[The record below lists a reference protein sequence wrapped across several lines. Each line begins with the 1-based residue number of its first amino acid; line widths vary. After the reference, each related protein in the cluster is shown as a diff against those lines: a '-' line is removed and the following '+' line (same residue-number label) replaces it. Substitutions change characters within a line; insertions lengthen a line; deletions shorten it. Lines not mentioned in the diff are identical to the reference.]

1 MVFSPPK
8 IQHYELV
15 VRFLVQH
22 EDPEVGSVLQEL
34 TIHTLFRKRNSKK
47 SEMQKWE
54 NLQLKKM
61 WSLQHLRRIQVDKTV
76 RTPREAFKRNAVSFH
91 RLRAKRGN
99 VFQENPAVGFTE
111 SQSSFP
117 TDLRFAA
124 GQKP

>member
-1 MVFSPPK
+1 MNGFSPPK

-34 TIHTLFRKRNSKK
+34 TTRTFASKK
-47 SEMQKWE
+47 KFEKSGMQKWE

-61 WSLQHLRRIQVDKTV
+61 WSLQPFRRIQVDITL
-76 RTPREAFKRNAVSFH
+76 RTSREAFKRNAVSFH
-91 RLRAKRGN
+91 SLRAKRGN
-99 VFQENPAVGFTE
+99 IFQENPVVGFTK

-124 GQKP
+124 G

>member
-1 MVFSPPK
+1 VNREQRKPERYEWFFPPK

-61 WSLQHLRRIQVDKTV
+61 WSLQPFRRIQADNTV
-76 RTPREAFKRNAVSFH
+76 RTHVKHSSGM
-91 RLRAKRGN
+91 LSL
-99 VFQENPAVGFTE
+99 FTV
-111 SQSSFP
+111 
-117 TDLRFAA
+117 
-124 GQKP
+124 